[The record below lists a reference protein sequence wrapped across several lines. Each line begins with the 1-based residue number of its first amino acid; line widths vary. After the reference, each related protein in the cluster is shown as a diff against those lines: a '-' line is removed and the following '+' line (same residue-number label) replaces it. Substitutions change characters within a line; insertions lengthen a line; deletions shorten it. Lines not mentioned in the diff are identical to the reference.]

1 MLLTQVSKVAILAI
15 CLFTHGAVVGEAE
28 AAEPTQKAVLVT
40 GASTGLGRA
49 IAERLA
55 TEGYLVFAGARK
67 KADLDALDAIENIRA
82 IRLDVT
88 VDEEVE
94 AAVATIRAEGRG
106 LYGLVNNA
114 GVLITGPTSEVDI
127 EKAKWLFDVNV
138 FGVMRVTQAFVP
150 LIIESKGRII
160 NIGSI
165 SGNLASQFLG
175 PYAMS
180 KHAIEAYS
188 DSLGAGM
195 ERFGVNVSIVAPGD
209 YDSEIWDRDL
219 SKAKVSGIVRED
231 SPYYEDYQ
239 EWMDLVANLESKSPI
254 EVADTTL
261 RALTD
266 EAPSR
271 RYLIVPNEMEMGWV
285 IGAAVTRLA
294 ELNANHNF
302 SYSDEELIAM
312 LKAAMAN
319 GR

>member
-1 MLLTQVSKVAILAI
+1 MLLTQISKIAILAI
-15 CLFTHGAVVGEAE
+15 CLFTHGAVVGEVE

-67 KADLDALDAIENIRA
+67 KTDLDALDAIENIRA

-165 SGNLASQFLG
+165 SGNLAPQFLG

-209 YDSEIWDRDL
+209 YDSEIWNRDL
-219 SKAKVSGIVRED
+219 SKARVSGIVRED

-285 IGAAVTRLA
+285 IGAAVMRLA